1 MRTEFETIRADEG
14 SSFRLLHQ
22 VLQAEDYSWSYHYH
36 PEYELVYVVDGHGR
50 RHVGNHLS
58 YYEDGDLVFMGKNL
72 PHSGFGYGA
81 VGSHEEVVIQ
91 FTENF
96 LGEQL
101 LQTPEFEA
109 VHSLFQR
116 SMQGIH
122 FSQSVRRTIGKKLRC
137 LQQLSPFARLIEL
150 LQILQTLALS
160 LEYELLNAADE
171 SYDFNQKDEAR
182 LKKVYDYV
190 TEHYRKPVNVHEV
203 AQLVSLTVPSF
214 CNYFKKNMRLT
225 FTDFVNEYRI
235 NQASKRLLEGSS
247 IADACYDSGFNNI
260 SYFTRRFRD
269 IKGKSPG
276 QYRRLAHRA

>member
-1 MRTEFETIRADEG
+1 MRTEFETVRADEG

-36 PEYELVYVVDGHGR
+36 PEYELVYVVGGHGR

-58 YYEDGDLVFMGKNL
+58 YYENGDLVFMGKNL

-91 FTENF
+91 FTEDF
-96 LGEQL
+96 LGERL
-101 LQTPEFEA
+101 LQTPEFIA
-109 VHSLFQR
+109 IQALFFR

-122 FSQSVRRTIGKKLRC
+122 FSQSVQQSIGKKLRR
-137 LQQLSPFARLIEL
+137 LRQLDPFNRLMEL
-150 LQILQTLALS
+150 LQVLQTLAS
-160 LEYELLNAADE
+160 TQEYQLLNAAGQ
-171 SYDFNQKDEAR
+171 SYDFNQKDEVR
-182 LKKVYDYV
+182 LKKIYDYV
-190 TEHYRKPVNVHEV
+190 TEHYQKPVNIREV
-203 AQLVSLTVPSF
+203 ANLVSLTVPSF

-235 NQASKRLLEGSS
+235 NQASKLLLEGSS
-247 IADACYDSGFNNI
+247 IADACYACGFNNI

-276 QYRRLAHRA
+276 QYRRLSHRA